1 MILNTSCSFL
11 QESGLNA
18 AALASSSSSGSMNTN
33 LDFAAILKV
42 SQALSGTIQL
52 HELLRQLTQII
63 LQNSGGSHCALIL
76 PNCDDSWHV
85 SAIATPSTI
94 ELCSHPLDDNP
105 NLPIKLIE
113 YVKNTQ
119 EMVVI
124 DDLNTDLPV
133 IDEYLSQQQPK
144 SLLCLP
150 LLNQG
155 HLIGIVY
162 LENHL
167 TSGVFTSD
175 RIEMLKFLCSQAA
188 ISLENARLYTEEKEK
203 NHLLA
208 FQSTVSH
215 IAARNDKLS
224 AMLQQF
230 CQVIVDHLEA
240 AFARIWILNSE
251 SNILELK
258 ASAGIYTHL
267 NGDHQ
272 YVPVGKFK
280 IGLIAQERAPHLT
293 NDVLNDP
300 RISNPEWARKQ
311 EMVAFAGYPLMIG
324 DELLGVVAM
333 FARAPLSV
341 DRLTSLKVVATEIS
355 LGIRRKLLEAS
366 VEQKAVV
373 LEKTLKELHISQ
385 AHLVQSEKMSS
396 LGQLVAGVAH
406 EINNPV
412 NFVHANIAPAVRYA
426 SDLLNLI
433 ELYQKHYPEPHED
446 IENEIQ
452 AIEPDYIRDDF
463 IKLLNSIKSGTV
475 RIRQIVLSLRNF
487 SRLDEAEFKQVDIH
501 EGIDSTLMILQN
513 RLKAQ
518 LNQPKI
524 QVIKEYADLPL
535 VDCYPSQLNQV
546 FMNILVNAI
555 DALDEYNLQR
565 TPEEI
570 KANPSHINISTEVTG
585 NKWIVIRIADNAPG
599 IPEDIKSK
607 LFDPFFTTKEVGKGT
622 GLGLSISYQII
633 VDKHSGKLHFYS
645 TPGQGTEFVIEIPV
659 YQSI

>member
-1 MILNTSCSFL
+1 MLLNASCSFL
-11 QESGLNA
+11 QESWLNA
-18 AALASSSSSGSMNTN
+18 PTLASSSSSGSINTN

-52 HELLRQLTQII
+52 HELLPQLTQII

-85 SAIATPSTI
+85 SAIATPSTT
-94 ELCSHPLDDNP
+94 ELCSDPLDDNP
-105 NLPIKLIE
+105 NLPVKLIE

-124 DDLNTDLPV
+124 DERDTDLPV

-162 LENHL
+162 LKNHL

-175 RIEMLKFLCSQAA
+175 RIEMLNFLCSQAA
-188 ISLENARLYTEEKEK
+188 ISLENARLYTQEKEK

-215 IAARNDKLS
+215 IAARNDNLS

-267 NGDHQ
+267 NGAHQ

-280 IGLIAQERAPHLT
+280 IGLIAQEKAPHLT

-300 RISNPEWARKQ
+300 RISNPEWARQQ

-341 DRLTSLKVVATEIS
+341 DRLASLKVVATEIS

-366 VEQKAVV
+366 VEQKAIA

-412 NFVHANIAPAVRYA
+412 NFVYGNIAPAIKYA
-426 SDLLNLI
+426 SGLLNLI

-452 AIEPDYIRDDF
+452 AIELDYIRDDF
-463 IKLLNSIKSGTV
+463 TKLLNSITSGTV

-518 LNQPKI
+518 LNHPKI
-524 QVIKEYADLPL
+524 QVVKEYADLPL

-555 DALDEYNLQR
+555 DALDEYNLRR

-570 KANPSHINISTEVTG
+570 KANPSYINISTEVTS
-585 NKWIVIRIADNAPG
+585 NEWIVIRIADNAPG

-659 YQSI
+659 HQSI